1 MRILYLSQYF
11 PPEVGATQTRAYEM
25 ARGLVRAGHRVT
37 MISEVPNHPSGII
50 PPAYKGKLFERANLD
65 GIDVIRVWVKT
76 SPTKNMYTRLAFY
89 LSYMV
94 HATLAGV
101 LLAQRPFDLIYA
113 TSPPLFVGGAGLAL
127 SFLHHTPMIFEVR
140 DLWPESASALGE
152 IVNPKAYALAARL
165 EEACYRRSEAI
176 VVVTQGIMDRLIERK
191 IPPQKLTLIPNGAN
205 VDHFQFRPEG
215 RIQIRKIMRLENKFI
230 VIYAGIHG
238 IAQGLETVIKTAQ
251 TLQNDQEIH
260 FLMVGEGP
268 QKGEIIRLVK
278 ECVLSNVTFIPEQ
291 PRDVIRDYLSAADV
305 ALIPLKNLD
314 LFKRAL
320 PSKMFDAWACSRPIL
335 LCVDGEAR
343 DVLNKA
349 EGGIFVP
356 PEDATAMAKAILDL
370 KKNPVL
376 REIMGRNGRAFTE
389 RHYSRQVQAIQL
401 VRLLEQII
409 LGSSRSNK
417 WR

>member
-1 MRILYLSQYF
+1 
-11 PPEVGATQTRAYEM
+11 
-25 ARGLVRAGHRVT
+25 
-37 MISEVPNHPSGII
+37 
-50 PPAYKGKLFERANLD
+50 
-65 GIDVIRVWVKT
+65 
-76 SPTKNMYTRLAFY
+76 
-89 LSYMV
+89 
-94 HATLAGV
+94 
-101 LLAQRPFDLIYA
+101 
-113 TSPPLFVGGAGLAL
+113 
-127 SFLHHTPMIFEVR
+127 
-140 DLWPESASALGE
+140 
-152 IVNPKAYALAARL
+152 
-165 EEACYRRSEAI
+165 
-176 VVVTQGIMDRLIERK
+176 
-191 IPPQKLTLIPNGAN
+191 
-205 VDHFQFRPEG
+205 
-215 RIQIRKIMRLENKFI
+215 MRLENKFI

-417 WR
+417 AG